1 MQQSAI
7 KEEIQ
12 MEQTFNKVNDV
23 VRIHIR
29 KWCVECFTAYLRI
42 DLKPQNWFQGREDSD
57 QLPEQVVPL
66 GSVLFC
72 RSLIVRTWLLGEDH

>member
-23 VRIHIR
+23 VRKHIE
-29 KWCVECFTAYLRI
+29 KWCTECFDEFLQ
-42 DLKPQNWFQGREDSD
+42 LKEDASVGWCAD
-57 QLPEQVVPL
+57 EVLKLEQVA
-66 GSVLFC
+66 SVGRFLVV
-72 RSLIVRTWLLGEDH
+72 SH